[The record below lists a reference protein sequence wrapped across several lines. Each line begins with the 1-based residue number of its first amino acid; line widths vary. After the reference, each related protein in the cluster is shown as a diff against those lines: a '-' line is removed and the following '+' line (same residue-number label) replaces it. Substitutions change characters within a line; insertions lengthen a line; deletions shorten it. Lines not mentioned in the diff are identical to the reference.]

1 MRHHFTQSAFSENE
15 MDCFGNFDITHTLC
29 KGHCALRL
37 NCIVERNYSLRLE
50 IIEEMNDLHLHT
62 RKPQ

>member
-1 MRHHFTQSAFSENE
+1 MRNHFTQAAFSDNE
-15 MDCFGNFDITHTLC
+15 MDCFGDFDVNHTLC
-29 KGHCALRL
+29 KSYCSMRL